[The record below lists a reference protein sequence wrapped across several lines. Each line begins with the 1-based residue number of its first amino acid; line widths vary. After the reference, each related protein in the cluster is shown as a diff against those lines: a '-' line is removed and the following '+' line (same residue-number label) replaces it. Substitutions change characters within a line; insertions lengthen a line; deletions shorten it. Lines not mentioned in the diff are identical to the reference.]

1 MNGRLQPGP
10 TCLALALIMRP
21 NVSPS
26 LRPRPC
32 PIIPVH
38 VIPARRS
45 AVLKA
50 AGDSKEPHCPFTLS
64 SDIMLEE
71 PNTGSRDLT
80 DQISQAAAPPPRCP
94 FSLSSGFVLEE
105 PTAGGRDQNPP
116 YLPAAVV
123 LPPPPRCP
131 FSLSADFMLEEPR
144 PQKLSPLG
152 HLSVFSDRP
161 ATAHLW
167 LEAAGGSGS
176 RQGGA
181 EQQGR
186 RLVSGLKAAG
196 GETPSRQ
203 GGAEQQGQRL
213 VSGLRR
219 LTHDEEFLPQD
230 QEGDRHGRE
239 LQMKRRGFATRREH
253 TFVAEPGSL
262 HAQAEALELLLEYL
276 PQRFPHMYS
285 VRGGDAGSG
294 GSGGGRRA
302 VSVTVQS
309 TGETHLVADYADRP
323 LELCG
328 RLVQVGFR
336 VYVNAWGRSRVQG

>member
-1 MNGRLQPGP
+1 M
-10 TCLALALIMRP
+10 
-21 NVSPS
+21 
-26 LRPRPC
+26 
-32 PIIPVH
+32 
-38 VIPARRS
+38 
-45 AVLKA
+45 
-50 AGDSKEPHCPFTLS
+50 D
-64 SDIMLEE
+64 D
-71 PNTGSRDLT
+71 TGSGQSPPDLP
-80 DQISQAAAPPPRCP
+80 AAIVLPPPPGCP
-94 FSLSSGFVLEE
+94 FSLSSG
-105 PTAGGRDQNPP
+105 
-116 YLPAAVV
+116 
-123 LPPPPRCP
+123 
-131 FSLSADFMLEEPR
+131 FMLEEPR

-167 LEAAGGSGS
+167 LSAAGEAGS
-176 RQGGA
+176 RQ
-181 EQQGR
+181 E
-186 RLVSGLKAAG
+186 
-196 GETPSRQ
+196 
-203 GGAEQQGQRL
+203 GAEQQGQRL

-294 GSGGGRRA
+294 GSGGGRRV
-302 VSVTVQS
+302 VSLTVQS
-309 TGETHLVADYADRP
+309 TGETHLVADYADCP

-336 VYVNAWGRSRVQG
+336 VDAGSCGELGQVGF